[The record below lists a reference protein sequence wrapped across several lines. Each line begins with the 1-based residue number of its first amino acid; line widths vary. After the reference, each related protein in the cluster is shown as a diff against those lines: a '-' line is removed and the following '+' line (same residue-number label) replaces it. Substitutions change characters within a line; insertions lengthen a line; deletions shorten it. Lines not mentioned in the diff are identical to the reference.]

1 MGYTIAYTLPLFFVL
16 STISLLSLHHLSLPS
31 FYRLSTVSLPS
42 LYHHHSTHKGTKQG
56 KYFDSEILHGTTQ
69 RLTISMAFKELE
81 ALERTLDD
89 EIDALCS
96 KIVAQEEKSTVHG
109 VSLEKGLTKN
119 IELHLITA
127 GRLKRMLPTL
137 RERELV
143 RGWLV
148 GGGGGGCGCCGGC
161 CCCLLVLC
169 LQST

>member
-1 MGYTIAYTLPLFFVL
+1 MGYTIANTLSLFFTFL
-16 STISLLSLHHLSLPS
+16 RSLPS
-31 FYRLSTVSLPS
+31 LYYLSTVSPPS

-119 IELHLITA
+119 IELHLIAA

-143 RGWLV
+143 RGW
-148 GGGGGGCGCCGGC
+148 
-161 CCCLLVLC
+161 
-169 LQST
+169 

>member
-1 MGYTIAYTLPLFFVL
+1 
-16 STISLLSLHHLSLPS
+16 
-31 FYRLSTVSLPS
+31 
-42 LYHHHSTHKGTKQG
+42 
-56 KYFDSEILHGTTQ
+56 
-69 RLTISMAFKELE
+69 MAFKELE

-119 IELHLITA
+119 IELHLIAA

-148 GGGGGGCGCCGGC
+148 GGWWLWWWLVVGG
-161 CCCLLVLC
+161 
-169 LQST
+169 